1 MNILDAINIEC
12 NPDIAN
18 DICDILSQSFLD
30 TSYNLGFKYP
40 VYGEPKVGKNQYET
54 H

>member
-1 MNILDAINIEC
+1 MNTLDAINIEC

-18 DICDILSQSFLD
+18 DICSILSKSFLD

-40 VYGEPKVGKNQYET
+40 VYGEPKIGKNQYET